1 MGRLDDRVACITGAG
16 SGIGRAT
23 AELFAAEGAI
33 VVAQDLDPSTAEE
46 TVASLDGG
54 HHVAV
59 GGDVSDEEAMAA
71 AFAAIL
77 TDFGRLDVLVNNA
90 GVFRLPG
97 DGFDRV
103 LAGEGPQICHMGY
116 EPFMQMLAIHVGGTF
131 LCTRAAV
138 PLMLDGGSVVNLSS
152 IAGIAGWGPAHY
164 AAAKGAILGLTR
176 SLARELGPHRIRVNA
191 VAPGVIDTPMVDQL
205 DSAMLD
211 PLVGMTPMGRIGEA
225 AEIAS
230 TVLFLA
236 GNDGAFVTGQ
246 WISPNGGLITC

>member
-33 VVAQDLDPSTAEE
+33 VVAQDLDSSTADE
-46 TVASLDGG
+46 TVAGLGGG
-54 HHVAV
+54 HHVAG
-59 GGDVSDEEAMAA
+59 GGDVSDEEAMVT

-77 TDFGRLDVLVNNA
+77 ADFGRLDVLVNNA

-191 VAPGVIDTPMVDQL
+191 VAPGVIDTPMVAEL

>member
-16 SGIGRAT
+16 SGIGRST

-46 TVASLDGG
+46 TVAGLGGG

-59 GGDVSDEEAMAA
+59 GGDVSDEEAMAT

-103 LAGEGPQICHMGY
+103 LAGEGPQILHMGY

-138 PLMLDGGSVVNLSS
+138 PLMRDGGSVVNLSS

-164 AAAKGAILGLTR
+164 AAAKGAILGLTL

-191 VAPGVIDTPMVDQL
+191 VAPGVIDTPMIDEL

-211 PLVGMTPMGRIGEA
+211 PLIGMTPMGRIGEA

>member
-1 MGRLDDRVACITGAG
+1 M
-16 SGIGRAT
+16 
-23 AELFAAEGAI
+23 
-33 VVAQDLDPSTAEE
+33 
-46 TVASLDGG
+46 
-54 HHVAV
+54 
-59 GGDVSDEEAMAA
+59 
-71 AFAAIL
+71 
-77 TDFGRLDVLVNNA
+77 
-90 GVFRLPG
+90 
-97 DGFDRV
+97 
-103 LAGEGPQICHMGY
+103 
-116 EPFMQMLAIHVGGTF
+116 
-131 LCTRAAV
+131 
-138 PLMLDGGSVVNLSS
+138 NLSS

>member
-1 MGRLDDRVACITGAG
+1 
-16 SGIGRAT
+16 
-23 AELFAAEGAI
+23 
-33 VVAQDLDPSTAEE
+33 
-46 TVASLDGG
+46 
-54 HHVAV
+54 
-59 GGDVSDEEAMAA
+59 
-71 AFAAIL
+71 
-77 TDFGRLDVLVNNA
+77 
-90 GVFRLPG
+90 
-97 DGFDRV
+97 
-103 LAGEGPQICHMGY
+103 MGY

-205 DSAMLD
+205 ASAMLD

-246 WISPNGGLITC
+246 WISPNGGLITS

>member
-46 TVASLDGG
+46 TVAGLGGG

-59 GGDVSDEEAMAA
+59 GGDVSDEEAMAT

-97 DGFDRV
+97 DGFDRG
-103 LAGEGPQICHMGY
+103 A
-116 EPFMQMLAIHVGGTF
+116 
-131 LCTRAAV
+131 
-138 PLMLDGGSVVNLSS
+138 VVNLSS
-152 IAGIAGWGPAHY
+152 SAGIAGGGPAHY
-164 AAAKGAILGLTR
+164 AAAKGAVLGLTL